1 MKESGLKAL
10 KIPVEKA
17 DQTRLGDDPEREK
30 AVMFVHGWNSAID
43 AAMAVVLPL
52 DELEA
57 K

>member
-10 KIPVEKA
+10 KIPVGPAE
-17 DQTRLGDDPEREK
+17 RLGDDPEREK

-43 AAMAVVLPL
+43 AAIAVTLPI
-52 DELEA
+52 EGEPT